1 MKTNKFIEKMQK
13 LLSVLAV
20 VSYLIFNIIFI
31 YKTIKFN
38 IILGVLLIIVFSIL
52 NLTILETLKREIN
65 KSDKKEK

>member
-13 LLSVLAV
+13 LLSILAII
-20 VSYLIFNIIFI
+20 SYLIFNIIFI

>member
-1 MKTNKFIEKMQK
+1 MKTKKAIKKMQK

-20 VSYLIFNIIFI
+20 VSYLIFNIIVI
-31 YKTIKFN
+31 YKAIKFN

-65 KSDKKEK
+65 KSDEKEK

>member
-1 MKTNKFIEKMQK
+1 MKTNKKIENLQK
-13 LLSVLAV
+13 ALSLVAIL
-20 VSYLIFNIIFI
+20 SYIIFNITFV

-38 IILGVLLIIVFSIL
+38 LILGVLLILVLSIL

>member
-1 MKTNKFIEKMQK
+1 
-13 LLSVLAV
+13 V
-20 VSYLIFNIIFI
+20 

-38 IILGVLLIIVFSIL
+38 LILGVLLILVLSIL